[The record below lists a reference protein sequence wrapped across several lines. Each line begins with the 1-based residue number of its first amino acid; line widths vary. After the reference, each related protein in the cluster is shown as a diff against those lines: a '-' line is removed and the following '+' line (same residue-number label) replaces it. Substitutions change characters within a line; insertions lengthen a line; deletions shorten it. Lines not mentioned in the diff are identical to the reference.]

1 MGQGTEGSQMAD
13 VISVFLPPDERYV
26 HLLRLTVSGIGLRM
40 DLTYDDVEDL
50 KLAVN
55 EAFLLAIGHS
65 RDERVGVDF
74 QMSGDSAEVLFRS
87 VGDLAEHAEGD
98 DHESL
103 GLFLIK
109 GVMDEVEFET
119 SNEETSLRMVK
130 KLAKEKV

>member
-1 MGQGTEGSQMAD
+1 MAD

-65 RDERVGVDF
+65 RNDRVAVDF
-74 QMSGDSAEVLFRS
+74 QVSSDSAEVLFKS
-87 VGDLAEHAEGD
+87 VGDLAEHADSD

-103 GLFLIK
+103 GIFLIK
-109 GVMDEVEFET
+109 GVMDEVNFES
-119 SNEETSLRMVK
+119 SNGETSLRMVK
-130 KLAKEKV
+130 QLAKEKV

>member
-1 MGQGTEGSQMAD
+1 MSEGSD
-13 VISVFLPPDERYV
+13 VISVMLPPDERYV

-55 EAFLLAIGHS
+55 EAFLLSVGHTS
-65 RDERVGVDF
+65 KERIAVDF
-74 QMSGDSAEVLFRS
+74 LVDEAAAEVRFNS
-87 VGDLAEHAEGD
+87 VGDLASHADSD

-109 GVMDEVEFET
+109 GVMDQVHFE
-119 SNEETSLRMVK
+119 NVAGENSLRMVK
-130 KLAKEKV
+130 KLARESV